1 MAAAGPDV
9 LVSRLAR
16 RIINLMITVL
26 YFARLRE
33 ALGVGS
39 ERIALPAEVRDIE
52 GLRAMLVA
60 RGGAWA
66 AELAP
71 HRAVRAAINQAV
83 AIGDETLADGDE
95 VAFFPPVTGG

>member
-1 MAAAGPDV
+1 
-9 LVSRLAR
+9 
-16 RIINLMITVL
+16 MITVL

-33 ALGVGS
+33 ALGTGS
-39 ERIALPAEVRDIE
+39 EQIALPQGVHDLD

-66 AELAP
+66 TELAGNNSL
-71 HRAVRAAINQAV
+71 RAAVNQTMAS
-83 AIGDETLADGDE
+83 ADEPVADGDE